1 MEPLEIAGL
10 VGAVCVVFIGLVSFS
25 MYLTSRK
32 NLQVPVY
39 QDDNGDL

>member
-10 VGAVCVVFIGLVSFS
+10 VGAVCVVFIGLLSLS

-32 NLQVPVY
+32 NLQVPTH
-39 QDDNGDL
+39 QDDNGNV

>member
-10 VGAVCVVFIGLVSFS
+10 AGAVCVVFVGLISFS

-32 NLQVPVY
+32 NLQAPAH
-39 QDDNGDL
+39 QDDNGNV